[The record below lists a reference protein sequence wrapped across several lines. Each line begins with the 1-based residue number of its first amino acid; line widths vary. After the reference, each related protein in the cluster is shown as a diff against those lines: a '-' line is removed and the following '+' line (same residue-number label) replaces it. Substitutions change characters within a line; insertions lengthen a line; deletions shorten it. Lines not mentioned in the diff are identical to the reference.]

1 MKKLTEDGRKKE
13 RMMKKTKEI
22 IKNKIA
28 AEMFE
33 PGKILRLQNL
43 FISSKF
49 SISSFF
55 KDILKNL

>member
-1 MKKLTEDGRKKE
+1 
-13 RMMKKTKEI
+13 MKKTKEI
-22 IKNKIA
+22 RKNKIA

-43 FISSKF
+43 LISSKF

-55 KDILKNL
+55 KDILKIL

>member
-22 IKNKIA
+22 RKNKIA